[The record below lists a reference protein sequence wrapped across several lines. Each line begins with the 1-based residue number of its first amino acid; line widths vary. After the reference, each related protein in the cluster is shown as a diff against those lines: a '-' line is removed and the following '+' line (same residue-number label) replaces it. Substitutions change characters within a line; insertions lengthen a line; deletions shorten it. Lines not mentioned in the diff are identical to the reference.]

1 MAFNRLWRASGVVS
15 SRPLRIAF
23 VFDVARV
30 GAIVR
35 QAFSANN

>member
-1 MAFNRLWRASGVVS
+1 MAVNRRWRASGVVS
-15 SRPLRIAF
+15 SRPLRSAF

-30 GAIVR
+30 GSIAR